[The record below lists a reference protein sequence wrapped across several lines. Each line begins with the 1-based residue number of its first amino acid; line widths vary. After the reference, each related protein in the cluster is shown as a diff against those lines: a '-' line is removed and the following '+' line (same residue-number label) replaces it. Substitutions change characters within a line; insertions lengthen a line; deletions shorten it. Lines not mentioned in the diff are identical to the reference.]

1 MTDNSSSQ
9 PSPTPGGGPP
19 AFDSTSSIS
28 DDSRWKYGLI
38 ALALGLIVLLVAL
51 LFILWRNPKTQRRFL
66 DWSAVPSLPSSPL
79 DFGIQVTAST
89 AKDAQD
95 QARTARAQTQAAQ
108 DAKDKAL
115 ADRATVLG
123 ALDPEVA
130 EKITPQ
136 LNFKP

>member
-1 MTDNSSSQ
+1 M
-9 PSPTPGGGPP
+9 
-19 AFDSTSSIS
+19 
-28 DDSRWKYGLI
+28 
-38 ALALGLIVLLVAL
+38 V
-51 LFILWRNPKTQRRFL
+51 
-66 DWSAVPSLPSSPL
+66 SSPIAAIVAAY
-79 DFGIQVTAST
+79 FGIQVTAST

-123 ALDPEVA
+123 ALDPQVA
-130 EKITPQ
+130 EKIAPR